1 MQEEAPVP
9 ALPDQAP
16 QPGGTA
22 CYFLPLTVFLGHK
35 MPPPATSATGPAAS
49 PSEELDGFTNPHSPE
64 GKAGGKLPVSKP
76 KEQAAP
82 EWTAQKRSG
91 EEVLPGWWQGS
102 EV

>member
-1 MQEEAPVP
+1 MLFP
-9 ALPDQAP
+9 
-16 QPGGTA
+16 
-22 CYFLPLTVFLGHK
+22 PLTVFLGHK